1 MTPITTGLV
10 AIGILFCLMALGTPI
25 GFAMLLTGLTGFAY
39 LVKMS
44 GTIHI
49 LASTPYYVISNYDFS
64 VIPLFLLMASIC
76 LKSGLATSLFRLLNA
91 WIGRFP
97 GGLASATIGAC
108 AFFAAASSSS
118 IATAVTMGLV
128 AVPEMRKYKYDTG
141 LATGCVAAGGGLGI
155 LIPPSGILI
164 IYGIITEQSI
174 TKLFIA
180 GIIPGILLTL
190 LFMAMIYFR
199 VRLNPEL
206 APRSDVKVSFKEKL
220 KATGGAAEMI
230 ILVILIIIGLILGWF
245 TPTEAGATGAF
256 GAILFSVIRRRLTW
270 QGFSEALIESI
281 RTTGMI
287 FTILIG
293 ALIFNTFL
301 AVTTIP
307 MELAGF
313 IGRLHLAP
321 IIILVL
327 IIFLYLILGCFIDS
341 LSMVLLTIPIFY
353 PLIVKLNFDPIWF
366 GIIIVMVI
374 EMALITPP
382 VGMNVY
388 VISGIIKDIPMLTIF
403 RGVIPFLIMEILL
416 IVLLII
422 FPEIVLFLTRIAG

>member
-10 AIGILFCLMALGTPI
+10 AIGILLFLMALGTPI

-64 VIPLFLLMASIC
+64 VIPLFLLMASVC

-206 APRSDVKVSFKEKL
+206 APRSGEKVSFKEKL

-256 GAILFSVIRRRLTW
+256 GAIFFSVIRRRLTW

-388 VISGIIKDIPMLTIF
+388 VISGIVKDIPMLTIF